1 MDLHLA
7 AYFVAVVDHG
17 GITKAANALYISQPS
32 LSQAIRTLERRLGTT
47 LFDRSGRQLELTE
60 DGRRLDVAARQ
71 ILADVERAKER
82 VAAVRELDAGR
93 VDLVT
98 SSPFSIDPMVSMVR
112 VFRDRFPRVMVR
124 IHDTPGARG
133 VLDALRRG
141 SAEIG
146 IVDLATTDT
155 GSMRTVPLLTQDL
168 VLALPPEL
176 AAGVPDPVTREQVR
190 ALPLILD
197 VSGRGGTDPVVDALG
212 EGAVADDP
220 EDTDGPTVVVDCAH
234 PAATWELVARGA
246 GCALVPR
253 SVAEQHI
260 PGAALRS
267 VHPPLTRRVGLV
279 LRSGPV
285 SPAAEAFVAAA
296 VDATGTAGHGI
307 EAV

>member
-1 MDLHLA
+1 MTRAGLRRFYDGPVDLHLA

-71 ILADVERAKER
+71 ILSDVERAKER

-93 VDLVT
+93 VDVIA
-98 SSPFSIDPMVSMVR
+98 SSTFSIDPMVRMVR
-112 VFRDRFPRVMVR
+112 RFRDRHPHVTVR
-124 IHDTPGARG
+124 IHDTPGVLG
-133 VLDALRRG
+133 VLSGLRRG

-155 GSMRTVPLLTQDL
+155 ASLRTVPLVTQEM
-168 VLALPPEL
+168 VLALPPAL
-176 AAGVPDPVTREQVR
+176 AGDVPDPATHEQVR

-197 VSGRGGTDPVVDALG
+197 VSGRGGTNPIVESLGDDAAVVI
-212 EGAVADDP
+212 
-220 EDTDGPTVVVDCAH
+220 DCAH
-234 PAATWELVARGA
+234 PTATWDLVSRGA
-246 GCALVPR
+246 GVAVVPR

-260 PGAALRS
+260 PGATIRR
-267 VHPPLTRRVGLV
+267 VHPPLTRQVGLV
-279 LRSGPV
+279 LRSGPA
-285 SPAAEAFVAAA
+285 SPAAEAFVEAA
-296 VDATGTAGHGI
+296 VDACRGTEAG
-307 EAV
+307 

>member
-1 MDLHLA
+1 MTRAGLRRFYDGPVDLHLA

-71 ILADVERAKER
+71 ILSDVERAKER

-93 VDLVT
+93 VDVIA
-98 SSPFSIDPMVSMVR
+98 SSTFSIDPMVRVVR
-112 VFRDRFPRVMVR
+112 RFRDRHPHVTVR
-124 IHDTPGARG
+124 IHDTPGVLG
-133 VLDALRRG
+133 VLAGLRRG

-155 GSMRTVPLLTQDL
+155 ASLRTVPLVTQEM
-168 VLALPPEL
+168 VLALPPAL
-176 AAGVPDPVTREQVR
+176 AGDVPDPAPHEQVR

-197 VSGRGGTDPVVDALG
+197 VSGRGGTNPIVESLGDDA
-212 EGAVADDP
+212 A
-220 EDTDGPTVVVDCAH
+220 VVVDCAH
-234 PAATWELVARGA
+234 PTATWDLVSRGA
-246 GCALVPR
+246 GVAVVPR

-260 PGAALRS
+260 PGATIRR
-267 VHPPLTRRVGLV
+267 VHPPLTRQVGLV
-279 LRSGPV
+279 LRSGPA
-285 SPAAEAFVAAA
+285 SPAAEAFVEAA
-296 VDATGTAGHGI
+296 VDACRGTEAG
-307 EAV
+307 